1 MRVKVQKL
9 REQFDADFADR
20 AGTPCA
26 GNARLFEGVN
36 VWVDGATTP
45 SRDQIREL
53 VGTRAGRLET
63 YLIPDC
69 VTHVVCETLAQATRL
84 RLRKMVDSKRISVVT
99 PRWITDSIATDKIL
113 PTAQYPVSGM
123 TDPSQRSIASFFR
136 KPN

>member
-9 REQFDADFADR
+9 REQFDLDFADR
-20 AGTPCA
+20 TDALCE
-26 GNARLFEGVN
+26 GNARLFDGVT

-53 VGTRAGRLET
+53 VGARAGRLET

-84 RLRKMVDSKRISVVT
+84 RLRKMVDSKRISVVN
-99 PRWITDSIATDKIL
+99 PRWITDSIATNKIL
-113 PTAQYPVSGM
+113 PIALYPVSGM
-123 TDPSQRSIASFFR
+123 ADPSQRSIASFFR
-136 KPN
+136 KPK